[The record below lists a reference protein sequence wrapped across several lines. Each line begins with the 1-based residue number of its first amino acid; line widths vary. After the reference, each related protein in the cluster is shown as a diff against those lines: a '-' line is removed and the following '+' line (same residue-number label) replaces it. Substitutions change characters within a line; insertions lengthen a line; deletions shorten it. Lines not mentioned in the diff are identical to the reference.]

1 MEELK
6 IRIDDPEQG
15 VANYEPLKAWA
26 LEQTSVYK
34 SMIVDEAAIPE
45 AKADVAAL
53 RKLAKAASDAR
64 IKIKKEHEAKIGTV
78 LAQLTEFSA
87 IFTDAAASID
97 GQIKAFDEARKQE
110 KREACEQV
118 YREEIGPISDLIP
131 FSKLF
136 NPAWLNKS
144 TSLKTVRDDIQTAVY
159 NAREALK
166 QIQAFGS
173 AHESEIIAAY
183 LDRLNVLDALAAK
196 ERLEKVDAAMEARR
210 KAEETAKKAAEA
222 AQAAQERQEPAPVED
237 LPDFPEEPETGA
249 TQEAEGFVFSVTGA
263 TPEQFEAL
271 VAFLEQG
278 GYNYALEV

>member
-26 LEQTSVYK
+26 LEQTAVYK
-34 SMIVDEAAIPE
+34 GMIVDEAAIPE
-45 AKADVAAL
+45 AKEDVAAL

-87 IFTDAAASID
+87 IFTDAAGAID
-97 GQIKAFDEARKQE
+97 GQIKAFDETRKQE

-118 YREEIGPISDLIP
+118 YREEIGDLGELIP
-131 FSKLF
+131 FGKLF

-159 NAREALK
+159 NAREALEK
-166 QIQAFGS
+166 IRAFGS

-196 ERLEKVDAAMEARR
+196 ERLEKVDAAMEVRR
-210 KAEETAKKAAEA
+210 KAEAEKAAEA
-222 AQAAQERQEPAPVED
+222 AQAAQDRQEPEPVED

-249 TQEAEGFVFSVTGA
+249 AQEPETFTFSVTGA

>member
-26 LEQTSVYK
+26 LEQTAVYK
-34 SMIVDEAAIPE
+34 GMIVDEAAIPE
-45 AKADVAAL
+45 AKADVASL
-53 RKLAKAASDAR
+53 RKLAKAASDYR
-64 IKIKKEHEAKIGTV
+64 IKIKKEHEAKIATV

-87 IFTDAAASID
+87 IFTDAAGAID
-97 GQIKAFDEARKQE
+97 GQIKAFDETRKQE
-110 KREACEQV
+110 KRAECEQV
-118 YREEIGPISDLIP
+118 YREEIGDLGDLIP
-131 FSKLF
+131 FGKLF

-159 NAREALK
+159 NAQEALK
-166 QIQAFGS
+166 QIRAFGS

-210 KAEETAKKAAEA
+210 KAEEIAEKAAEA
-222 AQAAQERQEPAPVED
+222 AQAAQERQEPEPVED

-249 TQEAEGFVFSVTGA
+249 TQEPETFVFSVTGA

>member
-26 LEQTSVYK
+26 LEQTAVYK
-34 SMIVDEAAIPE
+34 GMIVDEAAIPE

-53 RKLAKAASDAR
+53 RKLAKAASDYR

-87 IFTDAAASID
+87 IFTDAAGAID
-97 GQIKAFDEARKQE
+97 GQIKAFDETRKQE
-110 KREACEQV
+110 KRAECEQV
-118 YREEIGPISDLIP
+118 YQEEIGDLGDLIP
-131 FSKLF
+131 FGKLF
-136 NPAWLNKS
+136 SPAWLNKS
-144 TSLKTVRDDIQTAVY
+144 TSMKTVRDDIQTAVY
-159 NAREALK
+159 NAQEALK
-166 QIQAFGS
+166 QIRAFGS
-173 AHESEIIAAY
+173 THESEIVAAY

-210 KAEETAKKAAEA
+210 KVEAEKAAEA
-222 AQAAQERQEPAPVED
+222 AQAAQERQEPAQAED
-237 LPDFPEEPETGA
+237 LPDFPEEPETEA
-249 TQEAEGFVFSVTGA
+249 VQEPEGFVFSVTGA

-271 VAFLEQG
+271 VAFLENG

>member
-26 LEQTSVYK
+26 LEQTAVYK
-34 SMIVDEAAIPE
+34 GMIVDEAAIPE

-87 IFTDAAASID
+87 IFTDAAWAID

-110 KREACEQV
+110 KRAECEQV
-118 YREEIGPISDLIP
+118 YQEEIGDLGDLIP
-131 FSKLF
+131 FGKLF
-136 NPAWLNKS
+136 SPAWLNKS

-159 NAREALK
+159 NAQEALK
-166 QIQAFGS
+166 QIRAFGS
-173 AHESEIIAAY
+173 THESEIIAAY

-210 KAEETAKKAAEA
+210 KVEAEKAAEA

-249 TQEAEGFVFSVTGA
+249 TQEADGFVFSVTGA

>member
-26 LEQTSVYK
+26 LEQTAVYK
-34 SMIVDEAAIPE
+34 GMIVDEAAIPE
-45 AKADVAAL
+45 AKADVASL

-97 GQIKAFDEARKQE
+97 GQIKAFDETRKQE
-110 KREACEQV
+110 KRAECEQV
-118 YREEIGPISDLIP
+118 YQEEIGDLGELIP
-131 FSKLF
+131 FGKLF
-136 NPAWLNKS
+136 NSAWLNKS
-144 TSLKTVRDDIQTAVY
+144 TSMKTVRDDIQTAVY
-159 NAREALK
+159 NAQEALK
-166 QIQAFGS
+166 QIRAFGS

-210 KAEETAKKAAEA
+210 KVEAEKAAEA
-222 AQAAQERQEPAPVED
+222 AQEAQERQEPEPVED
-237 LPDFPEEPETGA
+237 LPDFPEEPKTGA
-249 TQEAEGFVFSVTGA
+249 VQEAEGFVFSVTGA

>member
-26 LEQTSVYK
+26 LEQTAVYK
-34 SMIVDEAAIPE
+34 GMIVDEAAIPE
-45 AKADVAAL
+45 AKADVASL
-53 RKLAKAASDAR
+53 RKLAKAASDYR
-64 IKIKKEHEAKIGTV
+64 IKIKKEHEAKIATV

-97 GQIKAFDEARKQE
+97 GQIKAFDETRKQE
-110 KREACEQV
+110 KRAECEQV

-131 FSKLF
+131 FAKLF
-136 NPAWLNKS
+136 NQAWLNKS
-144 TSLKTVRDDIQTAVY
+144 TTLKTVRDDIQTAVY
-159 NAREALK
+159 NAREALEK
-166 QIQAFGS
+166 IHGFS
-173 AHESEIIAAY
+173 SPHESEIVAAY

-210 KAEETAKKAAEA
+210 KVEAEKAAEA
-222 AQAAQERQEPAPVED
+222 AQADQDRQEPAPVED
-237 LPDFPEEPETGA
+237 LPDFPEEPEAGA
-249 TQEAEGFVFSVTGA
+249 AQGAFVFSVTGA

>member
-26 LEQTSVYK
+26 LEQTEVYR

-45 AKADVAAL
+45 AKADVASL
-53 RKLAKAASDAR
+53 RKLAKAASDYR
-64 IKIKKEHEAKIGTV
+64 IKIKKEHEAKIATV
-78 LAQLTEFSA
+78 LAQLTEFST

-97 GQIKAFDEARKQE
+97 GQIKAFDENRKQE
-110 KREACEQV
+110 KRAECEQV
-118 YREEIGPISDLIP
+118 YREEIGDMADLIP
-131 FSKLF
+131 FGKLF
-136 NPAWLNKS
+136 NPSWLNKS

-159 NAREALK
+159 NAREALEK
-166 QIQAFGS
+166 IRGFGS
-173 AHESEIIAAY
+173 AHESEIVAAY

-210 KAEETAKKAAEA
+210 KVEAEKAAEA
-222 AQAAQERQEPAPVED
+222 AQAAQDRQEPAPVED

-249 TQEAEGFVFSVTGA
+249 AQEAEGFIFSVTGA

>member
-26 LEQTSVYK
+26 LEQTAVYK
-34 SMIVDEAAIPE
+34 GMIVDEAAIPE
-45 AKADVAAL
+45 AKADVASL
-53 RKLAKAASDAR
+53 RKLAKAASDYR
-64 IKIKKEHEAKIGTV
+64 IKIKKEHEAKISTV

-87 IFTDAAASID
+87 IFTDAAGAID
-97 GQIKAFDEARKQE
+97 GQIKAFDETRKQE
-110 KREACEQV
+110 KRAECEQV
-118 YREEIGPISDLIP
+118 YHEEIGDLADLIP
-131 FSKLF
+131 FGKLF
-136 NPAWLNKS
+136 SPAWLNKS
-144 TSLKTVRDDIQTAVY
+144 TSMKTVRDDIQTAVY
-159 NAREALK
+159 NAQEALK
-166 QIQAFGS
+166 QIRAFGS

-210 KAEETAKKAAEA
+210 KVEAEKAAEA
-222 AQAAQERQEPAPVED
+222 AQEAQERQEPAPAED
-237 LPDFPEEPETGA
+237 LPDFPEEPEVEA
-249 TQEAEGFVFSVTGA
+249 VQEAFTFSVTGA

>member
-26 LEQTSVYK
+26 LEQTAVYK
-34 SMIVDEAAIPE
+34 GMIVDENAIPE

-97 GQIKAFDEARKQE
+97 GQIKAFDETRKQE
-110 KREACEQV
+110 KRAECEQV
-118 YREEIGPISDLIP
+118 YQEEIGDLADLIP
-131 FSKLF
+131 FGKLF
-136 NPAWLNKS
+136 APSWLNKS
-144 TSLKTVRDDIQTAVY
+144 TSLKTVKDDIQAAVY
-159 NAREALK
+159 NAKEALK
-166 QIQAFGS
+166 QIRAFSS

-210 KAEETAKKAAEA
+210 KAEAEKAAEA
-222 AQAAQERQEPAPVED
+222 AQAAQDRQEPAPVED
-237 LPDFPEEPETGA
+237 LPDFPEEPETEA
-249 TQEAEGFVFSVTGA
+249 VQEAEGFVFSVTGA

>member
-26 LEQTSVYK
+26 LEQTAVYK

-64 IKIKKEHEAKIGTV
+64 IKIKKEHEAKIATV
-78 LAQLTEFSA
+78 LAQLAEFSA

-97 GQIKAFDEARKQE
+97 GQIKAFDETRKQE
-110 KREACEQV
+110 KREECEQV

-144 TSLKTVRDDIQTAVY
+144 TSMKTVRDDIQTAVY
-159 NAREALK
+159 NAQEALK
-166 QIQAFGS
+166 QIRAFGS

-210 KAEETAKKAAEA
+210 KVEAEKTAEA
-222 AQAAQERQEPAPVED
+222 AQEAQERQEPAPVED
-237 LPDFPEEPETGA
+237 LPDFPEEPETEA
-249 TQEAEGFVFSVTGA
+249 VQEAEGFVFSVTGA

>member
-26 LEQTSVYK
+26 LEQTAVYK
-34 SMIVDEAAIPE
+34 GMIVDEAAIPE

-87 IFTDAAASID
+87 IFTDAAGAID
-97 GQIKAFDEARKQE
+97 GQIKAFDERRKQE
-110 KREACEQV
+110 KRAECEQV
-118 YREEIGPISDLIP
+118 YQEEIGDLGELIP
-131 FSKLF
+131 FGKLF
-136 NPAWLNKS
+136 NPSWLNKS

-159 NAREALK
+159 NTQEALK
-166 QIQAFGS
+166 QIRAFGS

-210 KAEETAKKAAEA
+210 KVEAEKAAEA

-237 LPDFPEEPETGA
+237 LPDFPEEPETEA
-249 TQEAEGFVFSVTGA
+249 VQESERFVFSVTGA

>member
-1 MEELK
+1 MEK
-6 IRIDDPEQG
+6 MVIRIDNPEQG

-26 LEQTSVYK
+26 LEQTAVYNG
-34 SMIVDEAAIPE
+34 MIVDEAAIPE

-87 IFTDAAASID
+87 IFTDAAGAID

-110 KREACEQV
+110 KRAECEQV
-118 YREEIGPISDLIP
+118 YREEIGDLGELIP
-131 FSKLF
+131 FGKLF

-144 TSLKTVRDDIQTAVY
+144 TSMKTVRDDIQTAVY
-159 NAREALK
+159 NAREALEK
-166 QIQAFGS
+166 IRGFGS
-173 AHESEIIAAY
+173 AHESEIVAAY

-210 KAEETAKKAAEA
+210 KVEAEKAAEA
-222 AQAAQERQEPAPVED
+222 AQAAQDRQEPAPVED

-249 TQEAEGFVFSVTGA
+249 VQEAEAFVFSVTGA

>member
-26 LEQTSVYK
+26 LEQTAVYK
-34 SMIVDEAAIPE
+34 GMIVDEAAIPE

-97 GQIKAFDEARKQE
+97 GQIKDFDERRKQE
-110 KREACEQV
+110 KRAECEQV
-118 YREEIGPISDLIP
+118 YQEEIGDLGDLIP
-131 FSKLF
+131 FGKLF

-159 NAREALK
+159 NAREALEK
-166 QIQAFGS
+166 IRGFDS
-173 AHESEIIAAY
+173 AHESEIIVAY
-183 LDRLNVLDALAAK
+183 LERLNVLDALAAK

-210 KAEETAKKAAEA
+210 KMEAEKAAEA

-237 LPDFPEEPETGA
+237 LPDFQEETETGA
-249 TQEAEGFVFSVTGA
+249 VQEAFTFSVTGA

>member
-26 LEQTSVYK
+26 LEQTAVYK
-34 SMIVDEAAIPE
+34 GMIVDEAAIPE

-87 IFTDAAASID
+87 IFTDAAGAID
-97 GQIKAFDEARKQE
+97 GQIKAFDERRKQE
-110 KREACEQV
+110 KRAECEQV
-118 YREEIGPISDLIP
+118 YREEIGDLGELIP
-131 FSKLF
+131 FGKLF

-159 NAREALK
+159 NAQEALK
-166 QIQAFGS
+166 QIRAFGS

-183 LDRLNVLDALAAK
+183 LERLNVLDALAAK

-210 KAEETAKKAAEA
+210 AAEEVARKAAEA
-222 AQAAQERQEPAPVED
+222 AQAAQEQQEPAPVDD
-237 LPDFPEEPETGA
+237 LPDFPEEPETEAVQGA
-249 TQEAEGFVFSVTGA
+249 GAFVFSVTGA

>member
-15 VANYEPLKAWA
+15 VVNYEPLKAWV

-34 SMIVDEAAIPE
+34 GMIVDEAAIPE

-64 IKIKKEHEAKIGTV
+64 IKIKKEHEAKIATV

-87 IFTDAAASID
+87 IFTDAAGAID
-97 GQIKAFDEARKQE
+97 GQIKAFDETRKQE
-110 KREACEQV
+110 KREACEQA
-118 YREEIGPISDLIP
+118 YREEIGDLGELIP
-131 FSKLF
+131 FGKLF

-144 TSLKTVRDDIQTAVY
+144 TSMKTVRDDIQTDVY
-159 NAREALK
+159 NAQEALK
-166 QIQAFGS
+166 QIRAFGS
-173 AHESEIIAAY
+173 AYESEIISAY

-210 KAEETAKKAAEA
+210 AAEEAARKAAE
-222 AQAAQERQEPAPVED
+222 EVVEPEPPELPEGFHVLDPE
-237 LPDFPEEPETGA
+237 LPDTPDEPVPMSFA
-249 TQEAEGFVFSVTGA
+249 FSVTDA
-263 TPEQFEAL
+263 TPAQFDAL
-271 VAFLEQG
+271 VAFLEAG
-278 GYNYALEV
+278 GYKYELEV

>member
-1 MEELK
+1 MEELR

-26 LEQTSVYK
+26 LEQTAVYK

-78 LAQLTEFSA
+78 LAQLTEFSS

-97 GQIKAFDEARKQE
+97 GQIKAFDENRRKE
-110 KREACEQV
+110 KRAECEQV
-118 YREEIGPISDLIP
+118 YQEEIGDLGDLIP
-131 FSKLF
+131 FERLF
-136 NPAWLNKS
+136 APSWLNKS
-144 TSLKTVRDDIQTAVY
+144 TSLKTVRDDIQAAVY
-159 NAREALK
+159 NAQEALK
-166 QIQAFGS
+166 QIRAFGS
-173 AHESEIIAAY
+173 THESEIIAAY
-183 LDRLNVLDALAAK
+183 LERLNVLDALAAK

-210 KAEETAKKAAEA
+210 KVEAEKAAEA
-222 AQAAQERQEPAPVED
+222 AQAAQDRQEPAPVED
-237 LPDFPEEPETGA
+237 LPDFPEEPET
-249 TQEAEGFVFSVTGA
+249 EAVQGVEAFVFSVTGA

>member
-6 IRIDDPEQG
+6 IRIDDPEKG

-26 LEQTSVYK
+26 LEQTAVYK
-34 SMIVDEAAIPE
+34 GMIVDEAAIPE

-78 LAQLTEFSA
+78 LAQLTEFST

-97 GQIKAFDEARKQE
+97 GQIKAFDETRKQQ
-110 KREACEQV
+110 KREDCEQV
-118 YREEIGPISDLIP
+118 YREEIGDLGELIP
-131 FSKLF
+131 FGKLF

-144 TSLKTVRDDIQTAVY
+144 TSMKTVRDDIQTVVY
-159 NAREALK
+159 NAQEALK
-166 QIQAFGS
+166 QIRAFGS
-173 AHESEIIAAY
+173 AHESEIIASY

-210 KAEETAKKAAEA
+210 KAEAEKAAEA

-237 LPDFPEEPETGA
+237 LPDFPEETETGA
-249 TQEAEGFVFSVTGA
+249 VQDAEAFVFSVTGA

>member
-26 LEQTSVYK
+26 LEQTAVYK
-34 SMIVDEAAIPE
+34 GMIVDEAAIPE
-45 AKADVAAL
+45 AKADVASL
-53 RKLAKAASDAR
+53 RKLAKAASDYR
-64 IKIKKEHEAKIGTV
+64 IKIKKEHEAKIATV

-87 IFTDAAASID
+87 IFTDAAGAID
-97 GQIKAFDEARKQE
+97 GQIKAFDETRKQE
-110 KREACEQV
+110 KRAECEQV
-118 YREEIGPISDLIP
+118 YQEEIGDLCDLIP
-131 FSKLF
+131 FGKLF
-136 NPAWLNKS
+136 SPSWLNKS

-159 NAREALK
+159 NAQEALK
-166 QIQAFGS
+166 QIRAFGS

-210 KAEETAKKAAEA
+210 AAEEVARKAAEA

-249 TQEAEGFVFSVTGA
+249 TQEPEAFVFSVTGA

>member
-26 LEQTSVYK
+26 LEQTAVYK

-45 AKADVAAL
+45 AKADVASL
-53 RKLAKAASDAR
+53 RKLAKAASDYR
-64 IKIKKEHEAKIGTV
+64 IKIKKEHEAKIATV

-87 IFTDAAASID
+87 IFTDAAGAID
-97 GQIKAFDEARKQE
+97 GQIKAFDETRKQQ
-110 KREACEQV
+110 KREDCEQV
-118 YREEIGPISDLIP
+118 YREEIGDLGELIP
-131 FSKLF
+131 FGKLF

-144 TSLKTVRDDIQTAVY
+144 TSMKTVRDDIQTAVY

-166 QIQAFGS
+166 QIRAFGS
-173 AHESEIIAAY
+173 THESEIIAAY

-210 KAEETAKKAAEA
+210 KAEETAKKAAET

-237 LPDFPEEPETGA
+237 LPDFPEETETGA
-249 TQEAEGFVFSVTGA
+249 VQDAEVFVFSVTGA

>member
-26 LEQTSVYK
+26 LEQTAVYK
-34 SMIVDEAAIPE
+34 GMIVDEAAIPE
-45 AKADVAAL
+45 AKEDVAAL

-64 IKIKKEHEAKIGTV
+64 IKIKKEHEAKITTV

-97 GQIKAFDEARKQE
+97 GQIKAFDENRKQE
-110 KREACEQV
+110 KRAECEQV
-118 YREEIGPISDLIP
+118 YQEEIGDLGDLIP
-131 FSKLF
+131 FGKLF
-136 NPAWLNKS
+136 NQAWLNKS

-159 NAREALK
+159 NAQEALK
-166 QIQAFGS
+166 QIRAFGS

-183 LDRLNVLDALAAK
+183 LERLNVLDALAAK

-210 KAEETAKKAAEA
+210 KVEAEKASETA
-222 AQAAQERQEPAPVED
+222 QTAQERQKQAPVED
-237 LPDFPEEPETGA
+237 LPDFPEEPEVEA
-249 TQEAEGFVFSVTGA
+249 SQEAFTFSVTGA

>member
-26 LEQTSVYK
+26 LEQTAVYK
-34 SMIVDEAAIPE
+34 GMIVDEAAIPE
-45 AKADVAAL
+45 AKADVASL
-53 RKLAKAASDAR
+53 RKLAKAASDYR
-64 IKIKKEHEAKIGTV
+64 IKIKKEHEAKIATV

-87 IFTDAAASID
+87 IFTDAAGAID
-97 GQIKAFDEARKQE
+97 GQIKAFDETRKQE
-110 KREACEQV
+110 KRAECEQV
-118 YREEIGPISDLIP
+118 YREEIGDLGDLIP
-131 FSKLF
+131 FGKLF

-144 TSLKTVRDDIQTAVY
+144 TSMKTVRDDIQTAVY
-159 NAREALK
+159 NAQEALK
-166 QIQAFGS
+166 QIRAFGS

-210 KAEETAKKAAEA
+210 KAEEIAEKAAEA
-222 AQAAQERQEPAPVED
+222 AQAAQERQEPEPVED
-237 LPDFPEEPETGA
+237 LPDFPEEPETEA
-249 TQEAEGFVFSVTGA
+249 IQEAEGFTFSVTGA